1 MVKAMNI
8 KSYLSSLEFKYQYL
22 LPLLA
27 KLPQVTAYRLVSF
40 YGRFLASTHQAERGA
55 IIHQMQQVLVDE
67 KEEQLAQWADYF
79 FLMNEREALDSFYF
93 QTLKNSVQVNQFI
106 ELVDCQPLIDARKQG
121 RRVMIT
127 SGHYG
132 RFWMAGVGLKEQ
144 GLSVGTITRDGGD
157 SNIHGL
163 PEAEYQYRLFKLASL
178 QQYFDAPFLV
188 EEQSVRPIYKALDE
202 NIMAVFIDVPHASE
216 TMDCIELP
224 FLGSRTDFPLG
235 IARIAKKSK
244 ALIFPYY
251 VNESRSGLQAKFHPA
266 LEAQALTDA
275 EIMGHLV
282 QLLETQILANP
293 QQWWLWQALPMLWKN

>member
-1 MVKAMNI
+1 MVKALNMKN
-8 KSYLSSLEFKYQYL
+8 YFTSLAFKYQYL

-40 YGRFLASTHQAERGA
+40 YGRFLASQHLAEREA
-55 IIHQMQQVLVDE
+55 IIHQMQQVLVDRE
-67 KEEQLAQWADYF
+67 PEQLAEWTDYF
-79 FLMNEREALDSFYF
+79 FLMNQREALDSFYF
-93 QTLKNSVQVNQFI
+93 QTLKNSSEVKQFI
-106 ELVDCQPLIDARKQG
+106 ELVDYQPLVDARKQG

-144 GLSVGTITRDGGD
+144 GVSVGTITRDGGD
-157 SNIHGL
+157 TNVHGL

-178 QQYFDAPFLV
+178 KKYFDAPFLV
-188 EEQSVRPIYKALDE
+188 EEQSVRPIYKALDTHV
-202 NIMAVFIDVPHASE
+202 MAVFIDVPHASE

-224 FLGSRTDFPLG
+224 FLGGVTDFPLG

-251 VNESRSGLQAKFHPA
+251 VNESRSGLQAKFYPA
-266 LEAQALTDA
+266 LEAQDLTDA
-275 EIMGHLV
+275 EIMEHLV
-282 QLLETQILANP
+282 QLLEAQILANP